1 MASDTRVVR
10 VPINIEGEVARLL
23 PILRQETR
31 KLGPA
36 ITDADI
42 EFEWPMRKD
51 MLGGFVGEAFLF
63 LSGAVASAITKK
75 WVEEV
80 LWPRIKPHAR
90 QYTDDILALLL
101 ELVEDESRGTPR

>member
-23 PILRQETR
+23 PILREETR

-42 EFEWPMRKD
+42 EFERPMRKD

-80 LWPRIKPHAR
+80 LWPRIKPHA
-90 QYTDDILALLL
+90 QKYTDDILALLL